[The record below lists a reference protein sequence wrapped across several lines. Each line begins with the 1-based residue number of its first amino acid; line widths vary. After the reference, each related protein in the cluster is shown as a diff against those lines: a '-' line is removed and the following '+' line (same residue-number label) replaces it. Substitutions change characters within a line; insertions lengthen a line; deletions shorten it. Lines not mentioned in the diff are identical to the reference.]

1 MSTSDPTS
9 WRLTDLSER
18 VSPPYLLKLIV
29 GDVFQVRGG
38 MRTVDFKVVEVD
50 PSPYCVRLLLPVEP
64 NLMAD
69 CRIRHCYPH

>member
-9 WRLTDLSER
+9 WRPTDLSER
-18 VSPPYLLKLIV
+18 VSQALQVLLIV

-50 PSPYCVRLLLPVEP
+50 PSPYCVS
-64 NLMAD
+64 
-69 CRIRHCYPH
+69 H